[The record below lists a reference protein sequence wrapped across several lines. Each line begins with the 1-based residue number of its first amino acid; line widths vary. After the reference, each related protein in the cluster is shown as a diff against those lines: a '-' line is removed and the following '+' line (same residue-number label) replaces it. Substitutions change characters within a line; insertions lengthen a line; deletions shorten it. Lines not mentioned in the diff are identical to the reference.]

1 MTTPAPVK
9 STARAR
15 RKAARAAAGPR
26 PRLHMSI
33 YGFLVAWL
41 VPNLLMAAIV
51 LVLTLIPSL
60 QEFGSL
66 TPLLT
71 VVGLAG
77 LVVGLPLC
85 LLVNWAFRHVLNQ
98 WVHVL
103 AYALVGMLFGLVVL
117 TQGAGG
123 ILPMLIP
130 VIGFPAGILMGLGRI
145 AARPLVKVV
154 GGREESPAAEAD
166 EDATPAVAEKNA

>member
-15 RKAARAAAGPR
+15 REAQRAARGPR
-26 PRLHMSI
+26 PRLRM
-33 YGFLVAWL
+33 GLTAFLVAWL
-41 VPNLLMAAIV
+41 APNLVMAAIV
-51 LVLTLIPSL
+51 ATLALIPSL

-71 VVGLAG
+71 VVGIAG

-85 LLVNWAFRHVLNQ
+85 LLVNHLFRHVTNQ

-103 AYALVGMLFGLVVL
+103 AYALVGMLYGLVVL
-117 TQGAGG
+117 TQGGG
-123 ILPMLIP
+123 GVLPMLIP
-130 VIGFPAGILMGLGRI
+130 VIGFPAGVLMGLGRL
-145 AARPLVKVV
+145 AARPLVETVHP
-154 GGREESPAAEAD
+154 GAETAPAAAIPAD
-166 EDATPAVAEKNA
+166 GAETAR

>member
-9 STARAR
+9 PSAR
-15 RKAARAAAGPR
+15 RRAAKASSGPR
-26 PRLHMSI
+26 PRLSMGLT
-33 YGFLVAWL
+33 GFLVAWL
-41 VPNLLMAAIV
+41 LPNLLMAAVVAGIA
-51 LVLTLIPSL
+51 LVPSL
-60 QEFGSL
+60 QEYGSL

-85 LLVNWAFRHVLNQ
+85 LLVNWGFRHVLNQ

-103 AYALVGMLFGLVVL
+103 AYALVGMLYGLVVL

-130 VIGFPAGILMGLGRI
+130 VIGFPAAVLMGLGRM
-145 AARPLVKVV
+145 AARPLVSVIAP
-154 GGREESPAAEAD
+154 GAADAERAD
-166 EDATPAVAEKNA
+166 DLEG

>member
-1 MTTPAPVK
+1 MTTPAPVT

-26 PRLHMSI
+26 PRLRMGLN
-33 YGFLVAWL
+33 GFLVAWL
-41 VPNLLMAAIV
+41 LPNLLMAA
-51 LVLTLIPSL
+51 LVLGLTLMSSL
-60 QEFGSL
+60 QGLGSL

-71 VVGLAG
+71 VVGVAG
-77 LVVGLPLC
+77 LVIGLPLC

-103 AYALVGMLFGLVVL
+103 AYALVGMLYGLVVL

-130 VIGFPAGILMGLGRI
+130 VIGFPAAVLMGLGRL
-145 AARPLVKVV
+145 AARPLVRLEHRDDDDV
-154 GGREESPAAEAD
+154 PA
-166 EDATPAVAEKNA
+166 